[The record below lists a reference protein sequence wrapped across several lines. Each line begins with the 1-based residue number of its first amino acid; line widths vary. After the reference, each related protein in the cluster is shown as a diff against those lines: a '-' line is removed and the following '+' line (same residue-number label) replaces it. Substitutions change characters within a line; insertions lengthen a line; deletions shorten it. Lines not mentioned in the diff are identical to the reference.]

1 MIDDTTIKFDN
12 NCIYSYNIVTHLR
25 GWKFIF
31 YFIHMEKTKLLIAWV
46 AILALGFVAWYQV
59 SQKGMLEEVWFV
71 AQQVVPAWVTTKWS
85 SPTTTTT
92 AAPGATTKWS
102 SPTTTTTAAPGV
114 TKWTSPI
121 PTTTSTASATCVT
134 RLDMNG
140 DGIVNS
146 ADRLIITTT
155 TTQKLPVKWP
165 LTVRDTNKN
174 GLIDISE
181 LQAYNTSFLTFTSSG
196 GKNC

>member
-1 MIDDTTIKFDN
+1 
-12 NCIYSYNIVTHLR
+12 
-25 GWKFIF
+25 
-31 YFIHMEKTKLLIAWV
+31 MEKTKLLIAWV

-71 AQQVVPAWVTTKWS
+71 AQQVVPAWAWAKWT

-92 AAPGATTKWS
+92 AVPGGSKWISPTTTTTAVPGATTKWS
-102 SPTTTTTAAPGV
+102 SPSA
-114 TKWTSPI
+114 I
-121 PTTTSTASATCVT
+121 TSTASATCVT

-140 DGIVNS
+140 DTIVDS
-146 ADRLIITTT
+146 ADRLNITTT
-155 TTQKLPVKWP
+155 TIKKLPAKWS
-165 LTVRDTNKN
+165 LTQRDSNNN

-181 LQAYNTSFLTFTSSG
+181 LQAYNTSFSLFTTT